1 MAGDWIKLEIATSDK
16 PEVWQIA
23 ESLGIDPDAVVGKLI
38 RVWAW
43 FDQQTLDGNAKGN
56 ATSVTTGNGASV
68 TKSATMALLDRKVG
82 VTGFCA
88 AMISVGWMLDDGGA
102 LTLPNFDRH
111 NGKTAKTRALTAKR
125 VSEHK
130 KKGNATANALVTV
143 DALPREEKRREE
155 KIVKNTT
162 AKRPKVEVDRP
173 DFVDE
178 LTWQDWKAARKGAK
192 ITVTVMRGIQEQAD
206 IAGIELAEAIKFAA
220 SKSWRSF
227 EAEWYFKATGNK
239 PPKWDHIP
247 KD

>member
-1 MAGDWIKLEIATSDK
+1 MIMAGDWIKLEIATSDK

-56 ATSVTTGNGASV
+56 AASV

-88 AMISVGWMLDDGGA
+88 AMVSVGWMLEDGVA
-102 LTLPNFDRH
+102 VTLPNFDRH

-206 IAGIELAEAIKFAA
+206 IAGIELTEAIKFAA

>member
-1 MAGDWIKLEIATSDK
+1 MIMAGDWIKIEHGLLHK
-16 PEVWQIA
+16 PEVMQICDLLDIGPHEA
-23 ESLGIDPDAVVGKLI
+23 VGHLVAFWVWVDQNLSPICPQVQGTKKGLDRVVG
-38 RVWAW
+38 R
-43 FDQQTLDGNAKGN
+43 DGF
-56 ATSVTTGNGASV
+56 TT
-68 TKSATMALLDRKVG
+68 ALETVG
-82 VTGFCA
+82 WLTFSEGI
-88 AMISVGWMLDDGGA
+88 ISV
-102 LTLPNFDRH
+102 PNYDVH
-111 NGKTAKTRALTAKR
+111 LSNSAKQRAKD
-125 VSEHK
+125 SK
-130 KKGNATANALVTV
+130 KKAKQRSKSVPILSPPDGDILGTERGT
-143 DALPREEKRREE
+143 REEKRREE

>member
-1 MAGDWIKLEIATSDK
+1 MAGDWIKIEHGLLHK
-16 PEVWQIA
+16 PEVMQICDLLDIGPHEA
-23 ESLGIDPDAVVGKLI
+23 VGHLVAFWVWVDQNLSPICPQVQGTKKGLDRVVG
-38 RVWAW
+38 R
-43 FDQQTLDGNAKGN
+43 DGF
-56 ATSVTTGNGASV
+56 TT
-68 TKSATMALLDRKVG
+68 ALETVG
-82 VTGFCA
+82 WLTFAEGI
-88 AMISVGWMLDDGGA
+88 ISV
-102 LTLPNFDRH
+102 PNYDVH
-111 NGKTAKTRALTAKR
+111 LSNSAKQRAKD
-125 VSEHK
+125 SK
-130 KKGNATANALVTV
+130 KKAKQRSKPVPILSPPDGDILGTERGT
-143 DALPREEKRREE
+143 REEKRREE

-239 PPKWDHIP
+239 PSVYPKLT

>member
-1 MAGDWIKLEIATSDK
+1 MAGDWIKIEHGLLHK
-16 PEVWQIA
+16 PEVMQICDLLDIGPHEA
-23 ESLGIDPDAVVGKLI
+23 VGHLVAFWVWVDQNLSPICPQVQGTKKGLDRVVG
-38 RVWAW
+38 R
-43 FDQQTLDGNAKGN
+43 DGF
-56 ATSVTTGNGASV
+56 TT
-68 TKSATMALLDRKVG
+68 ALETVG
-82 VTGFCA
+82 WLTFAEGI
-88 AMISVGWMLDDGGA
+88 ISV
-102 LTLPNFDRH
+102 PNYDVH
-111 NGKTAKTRALTAKR
+111 LSNSAKQRAKD
-125 VSEHK
+125 SK
-130 KKGNATANALVTV
+130 KKAKQRSKAVPILSPPDGDILGTERGT
-143 DALPREEKRREE
+143 REEKRREE

-162 AKRPKVEVDRP
+162 PKRPKVEVDRP

-239 PPKWDHIP
+239 PSVYPKLT

>member
-1 MAGDWIKLEIATSDK
+1 MIMAGDWIKIEHGLLHK
-16 PEVWQIA
+16 PEVMQICDLLDIGPHEA
-23 ESLGIDPDAVVGKLI
+23 VGHLVAFWVWVDQNLSPICPQVQGTKKGLDRVVG
-38 RVWAW
+38 R
-43 FDQQTLDGNAKGN
+43 DGF
-56 ATSVTTGNGASV
+56 TT
-68 TKSATMALLDRKVG
+68 ALETVG
-82 VTGFCA
+82 WLTFAEGI
-88 AMISVGWMLDDGGA
+88 ISV
-102 LTLPNFDRH
+102 PNYDVH
-111 NGKTAKTRALTAKR
+111 LSNSAKQRAKD
-125 VSEHK
+125 SK
-130 KKGNATANALVTV
+130 KKAKQRSKPVPILSPPDGDILGTERGT
-143 DALPREEKRREE
+143 REEKRREE

-239 PPKWDHIP
+239 PSVYPKLT